1 MKAAQIALIV
11 LTCGVLP
18 ACGGPPLVYE
28 NARLDSRM
36 LCQEGAKRVTL
47 MQRYSFDL
55 PEPYRHAPCGTVTGG
70 FDYEKGR
77 DALSVGTSGTFSYG
91 TTEVTAAALYM
102 RVNSFLDGRADGLLY
117 PRQAFLDDLLAR
129 QALPSHSGVKP
140 SSLQW
145 VTVQGYQCLRAYERW
160 EGTAV
165 GILEDKVKY
174 WCWEQ
179 ESGLQ
184 QPFYVHAGQRLP
196 LGSKGYDLDQVFILP
211 FFQSLKINPL
221 PAPLLAKARADLQG
235 FCAHVKSRYDQNLRW
250 GDDYPDK
257 RLTLTHLH
265 YCGYNV
271 PLPDLSAPLPQAK
284 GD

>member
-1 MKAAQIALIV
+1 
-11 LTCGVLP
+11 
-18 ACGGPPLVYE
+18 GGPPLVYE

-284 GD
+284 SD

>member
-11 LTCGVLP
+11 LTCGGLP

-211 FFQSLKINPL
+211 LFQSLKINPL

-284 GD
+284 SD